1 MSRNQSS
8 SSSTSQPK
16 GGKISHVVFCNVF
29 LEELAKKLQHQ
40 LPEGIKPEI
49 SDEWKKKVV
58 ELAGQS
64 TSISFH
70 EEQCKKIVS
79 ELEKDAIKDFKSD
92 KIEDRIEEV
101 RAILKKRSQGFDL
114 NTSDSFKKI
123 KKMLIPSANRDD
135 DDIEVFEDGTNRD
148 GEFKCPIT
156 CTAFIEP
163 MKK

>member
-1 MSRNQSS
+1 MSRNHSS

-16 GGKISHVVFCNVF
+16 AGKISHVVFCNVF

-40 LPEGIKPEI
+40 LPDGVKTEV

-58 ELAGQS
+58 ELAGQA

-79 ELEKDAIKDFKSD
+79 ELETHAIKDFKSD
-92 KIEDRIEEV
+92 KLEDRIEEV
-101 RAILKKRSQGFDL
+101 RAILKKRSQGFDP

-123 KKMLIPSANRDD
+123 KNMLIPSNRDD
-135 DDIEVFEDGTNRD
+135 DDIEVFEDGTNR
-148 GEFKCPIT
+148 EANFKCPIT
-156 CTAFIEP
+156 GSAYVEP